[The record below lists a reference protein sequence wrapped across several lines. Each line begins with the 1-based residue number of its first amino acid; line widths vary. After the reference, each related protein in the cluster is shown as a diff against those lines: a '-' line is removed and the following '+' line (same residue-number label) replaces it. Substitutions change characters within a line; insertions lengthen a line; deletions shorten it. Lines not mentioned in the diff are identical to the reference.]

1 MKENV
6 YTLSPDTG
14 YKAALDCN
22 LITIS
27 KLDEL
32 EGSVNE
38 EITTVSD
45 KINTVENQF
54 YEVTQ
59 NQHLINQ
66 TMLEIIKQTSELN
79 QNYISMVKDEMNH
92 NNQEN
97 KFAHRL
103 LWIGLGGCGLTSLGT
118 LILQIIQM
126 CIGG

>member
-1 MKENV
+1 MSENV
-6 YTLSPDTG
+6 YISSKTTG
-14 YKAALDCN
+14 YKAVKCDVV
-22 LITIS
+22 TIN

-32 EGSVNE
+32 EETINT
-38 EITTVSD
+38 EITTACD
-45 KINTVENQF
+45 KINAVKSQF

-66 TMLEIIKQTSELN
+66 NMLEIIKQTSELN
-79 QNYISMVKDEMNH
+79 QKYISTVKDEMNY

-97 KFAHRL
+97 KFTHRL